1 MEDRKDERYLNFPI
15 KLLAGL
21 LTVDKDIV
29 LHDILTYSLYTY
41 SLKLLEGNEDQK
53 RKATLNFFA
62 VKTTDKRFFENGKA
76 IADSLPENSPMTGIS
91 LKVFW
96 DYYKQEKTT
105 FECAVLAAYCALKSI
120 IGKQPYIKID
130 NLYLLSRMDGNAKS
144 VKDYM
149 CLSSEVFGYATSFKI
164 RKIKDEL
171 VDKWGLKTYGRYTR
185 GFYVSFS
192 MELDALVF
200 EAEKRRKKAKIAYL
214 KKKENDAVLKALEK
228 IKAMNL

>member
-15 KLLAGL
+15 KLIQGL

-29 LHDILTYSLYTY
+29 LNDICDYALYVY
-41 SLKLLEGNEDQK
+41 SLKLNDGNDDQRK
-53 RKATLNFFA
+53 KATIKYF
-62 VKTTDKRFFENGKA
+62 KITDFNLINGKA